1 MGVRALL
8 EWSHRKTAMNSL
20 ASPLAAAVF
29 AVLLAALPAHA
40 ADAPKPPVTE
50 PLPEVPPPPNVD
62 DADLG
67 PEITITQRERET
79 VEEARVN
86 GILVWIRIT
95 PRHGKPYYL
104 IPTGGGNTF
113 IRRDSLDTGL
123 KVPMW
128 VLLTW

>member
-1 MGVRALL
+1 MRALL
-8 EWSHRKTAMNSL
+8 EWSRRKPAMNRL
-20 ASPLAAAVF
+20 ASPLAVAVF
-29 AVLLAALPAHA
+29 AALVTALPARA
-40 ADAPKPPVTE
+40 ADVPAAPVTQ
-50 PLPEVPPPPNVD
+50 PLPEAPPPPNVD

-67 PEITITQRERET
+67 PEITITQRESQT

-86 GILVWIRIT
+86 GILVWIRVT
-95 PRHGKPYYL
+95 PRNGRPYYL

-113 IRRDSLDTGL
+113 IRRDSLGTDL